1 MQLQRLLGT
10 LMSVPVAMPVGAEC
24 REGRITSR
32 AAAAEAKAER
42 KSRGIGLH
50 CLPLLLLR
58 LLLLRLLL
66 LHLLLTAATAAA
78 AAVAT
83 AAAAVATAY
92 YHCLPQILARI
103 FVDKQRTLWLER
115 RRALL
120 QTCRM
125 VALFADRGRL
135 RAVQGLGCCLP
146 WDPNSSSRS
155 SSAAWRCRRQSVSW
169 PSPQPDREV
178 NLCEPIRRVCQP
190 PRTFPG

>member
-1 MQLQRLLGT
+1 MRCASDLHGRGAYFTPNACKSQQYTCHALLPADAEGGVADRLQLQRLLGT

-78 AAVAT
+78 ATVAT
-83 AAAAVATAY
+83 AAAAVATKPAGAQQSSIGY
-92 YHCLPQILARI
+92 RFPLFGPCAGAAVIDWVSVFFDPLVGPCAGTAVILW
-103 FVDKQRTLWLER
+103 VCYSWQWL
-115 RRALL
+115 
-120 QTCRM
+120 
-125 VALFADRGRL
+125 
-135 RAVQGLGCCLP
+135 
-146 WDPNSSSRS
+146 
-155 SSAAWRCRRQSVSW
+155 
-169 PSPQPDREV
+169 
-178 NLCEPIRRVCQP
+178 
-190 PRTFPG
+190 